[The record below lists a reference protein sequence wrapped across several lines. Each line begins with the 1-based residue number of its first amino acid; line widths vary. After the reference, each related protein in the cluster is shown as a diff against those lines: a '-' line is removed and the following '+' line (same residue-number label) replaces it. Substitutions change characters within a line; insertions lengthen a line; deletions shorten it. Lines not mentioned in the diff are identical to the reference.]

1 MHFKHFT
8 FTSPSVISHHEALK
22 VSSNYDCVWN
32 VQREHGVVRHPNRWF
47 IAKFML
53 SCHKWLFMH
62 VSGMVWNFH
71 LYLFLLSPNSQESHR
86 ESCHAIGIRCECYHH
101 KLIIDYGS
109 RRGITWIYWLWAWKF
124 ELALMNGIISLSIP
138 PVIIIAIDF

>member
-53 SCHKWLFMH
+53 HATNDFSCTCRVWYGISIYIYFFFHQIHKRAIE
-62 VSGMVWNFH
+62 N
-71 LYLFLLSPNSQESHR
+71 
-86 ESCHAIGIRCECYHH
+86 HAIGIRCECYHH